1 MTLGSGGAAM
11 SLESAWDEDEMESTQ
26 EELPLKKPRKK
37 MDDEMDITPMIDMTF
52 LLLIYFIVTSIPDK
66 STAIELPK
74 ALHGDTVAQLK
85 ATVFTIGEGGL
96 NNAPVFAADG
106 KIAQFALSEDLD
118 QRGKQIQEAVEK
130 GVQEDH
136 FDVVIKA
143 DKGVLHREVAR
154 VIKAVSRVPDVQIY
168 LAVMETKER

>member
-1 MTLGSGGAAM
+1 M
-11 SLESAWDEDEMESTQ
+11 SLELAWDEDELEPAQ

-74 ALHGDTVAQLK
+74 AMIGETVAQLK

-96 NNAPVFAADG
+96 NNAPVYAADG

-118 QRGKQIQEAVEK
+118 ERSKQIQEAVEK
-130 GVQEDH
+130 GAKDGNT
-136 FDVVIKA
+136 DVVIKA
-143 DKGVLHREVAR
+143 DKSVLHREVAR

>member
-1 MTLGSGGAAM
+1 M
-11 SLESAWDEDEMESTQ
+11 SLESVWNDDGLEPAQD
-26 EELPLKKPRKK
+26 ELPLKKPRKK

-52 LLLIYFIVTSIPDK
+52 LLLIYFIVSSIPDK

-74 ALHGDTVAQLK
+74 AMKGDTVAQLK

-96 NNAPVFAADG
+96 NNAPVYAADG

-118 QRGKQIQEAVEK
+118 ERSKQIQEAVEK
-130 GVQEDH
+130 GSKDGNT
-136 FDVVIKA
+136 DVVIKA
-143 DKGVLHREVAR
+143 DKSVLHREVAR
-154 VIKAVSRVPDVQIY
+154 VIKAVSRVPDIHIY